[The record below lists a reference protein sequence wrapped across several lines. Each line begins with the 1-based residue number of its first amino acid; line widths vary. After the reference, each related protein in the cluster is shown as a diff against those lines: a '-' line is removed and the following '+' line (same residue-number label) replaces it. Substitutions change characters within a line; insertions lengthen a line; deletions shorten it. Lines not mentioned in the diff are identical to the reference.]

1 MRSRSGKVLATIL
14 TVAMV
19 VSSAVPVSAEVY
31 SYKGKNFDLIVEDE
45 YEVGDAKQ
53 HVHVGTPIDEYVVGA
68 HELGEEDKNLSINSL
83 TSSESTKE
91 KEEKFIVKGTQTIT
105 VGVEEMPDTEDIEI
119 EGEYY
124 DEDVELLKVLSAN
137 YDDSTPYVGETID
150 VDDITVSVNLAYVN
164 NPDKTFE
171 ADVWDGD
178 NDENGNFSFKVS
190 PEKIEKVGE
199 NIVEVTITHDSCT
212 PAYTDDDVTE
222 KIKMAIVAKDPNPI
236 KDNGYT
242 EEQNE
247 ALTFGTERSIIKE
260 AKTKKGQTV
269 SLDMALYTA
278 EAVMWN
284 GKPGKFS
291 KKSDKRNNLPI
302 DIDKSKVSVN
312 GVEVEIK
319 AVKIK
324 NTKKAYV
331 SQNSIFARSIS
342 EANLA
347 EYKKVEEKGKKLPS
361 YFIQL
366 KAPKG
371 ADKDTKKAVSTANK
385 YLKENPVYF
394 EIVPIQLA
402 YDTLTVE
409 MNKKGT
415 KIKKL
420 TSSKAGDA
428 KLKKK
433 TDYKAEI
440 KDNTAIIEGVV
451 NYNGKKVVSLK

>member
-19 VSSAVPVSAEVY
+19 VSSAVPVLAKSY
-31 SYKGKNFDLIVEDE
+31 SGTNFSLVVDDECLTEHGKFHIGEPVKDIMEYAHGEDKSDE
-45 YEVGDAKQ
+45 YGIA
-53 HVHVGTPIDEYVVGA
+53 
-68 HELGEEDKNLSINSL
+68 SINSSSGNLIVPGEQKL
-83 TSSESTKE
+83 TVTLSEPSTYDPETFDVEGGYYDDDYKL
-91 KEEKFIVKGTQTIT
+91 VTVSGVDYTGTNA
-105 VGVEEMPDTEDIEI
+105 VGKDIEV
-119 EGEYY
+119 
-124 DEDVELLKVLSAN
+124 DEINISAN
-137 YDDSTPYVGETID
+137 IVYFGGNKDVID
-150 VDDITVSVNLAYVN
+150 A
-164 NPDKTFE
+164 
-171 ADVWDGD
+171 WDGKW
-178 NDENGNFSFKVS
+178 NEFEFAVS
-190 PEKIEKVGE
+190 PTKIEKEGE
-199 NIVEVTITHDSCT
+199 NKVTLTVKHNTCT
-212 PAYTDDDVTE
+212 PLYTDDDVTKTVE
-222 KIKMAIVAKDPNPI
+222 FTIVGVDDNPI

-242 EEQNE
+242 KEQNE
-247 ALTFGTERSIIKE
+247 ALTFDTERTVIKE

-284 GKPGKFS
+284 GKPGKFN

-331 SQNSIFARSIS
+331 SQNSIFAKTIS